1 MKSIETSETI
11 EADPERVWQILTD
24 LESYPAW
31 NPFITEGTGEFRKGE
46 KLVLKM
52 HPPGGRPMTFK
63 PTVLVADP
71 AVELRWLGRL
81 IVPGIFD
88 GEHWFRLESVE
99 DGTHLVQGEN
109 FSGLLPPLLGKVIT
123 RAEQG
128 FRELNLAL
136 KERAEDGRV
145 PA

>member
-1 MKSIETSETI
+1 MKAIETSETI
-11 EADPERVWQILTD
+11 NATPERVWQVLTD
-24 LESYPAW
+24 LESYPEW
-31 NPFITEGTGEFRKGE
+31 NPFIIEGAGEVRRDE

-63 PTVLVADP
+63 PKVLVADP

-81 IVPGIFD
+81 VVPGIFD
-88 GEHWFRLESVE
+88 GEHWFRLEPLGG
-99 DGTHLVQGEN
+99 GTRLVQGEN

-136 KERAEDGRV
+136 KERAETGQV